1 MKSKLILLF
10 AFTSLVFFLIALF
23 LFSLLLNRTDKS
35 ESDRVAVVKE
45 MRTLSRLETASFT
58 IEKIIDSESSGNVFQ
73 KLLFGDKILLIA
85 NGNVIA
91 GIDFIGIEEKD
102 VVVEGKKIQVSLP
115 PPQIFL
121 ASLDNTKTKVYDRK
135 NGLLSGGNDN
145 LESEARAT
153 AEQSIREAACSS
165 GILDMASDN
174 ARKQITSFLSSLG
187 FVEITITIPQGSC

>member
-45 MRTLSRLETASFT
+45 MRALSRLETASFT

>member
-45 MRTLSRLETASFT
+45 MRALSRLETASFT

-135 NGLLSGGNDN
+135 SGLLSGGNDN

>member
-10 AFTSLVFFLIALF
+10 AFTSLVFFLITLF
-23 LFSLLLNRTDKS
+23 LFSLLLNRVDKT

-45 MRTLSRLETASFT
+45 MRALSRLETASFT

-135 NGLLSGGNDN
+135 SGLLSGGNDN

>member
-135 NGLLSGGNDN
+135 SGLLSGGNDN

>member
-45 MRTLSRLETASFT
+45 MRALSRLETASFT

-135 NGLLSGGNDN
+135 SGLLSGGNDN

-153 AEQSIREAACSS
+153 AEQSIRESACSS

>member
-1 MKSKLILLF
+1 MKFKLIILF
-10 AFTSLVFFLIALF
+10 GFTTLVFFLISLF
-23 LFSLLLNRTDKS
+23 LFSLLLNREDKTS
-35 ESDRVAVVKE
+35 SDRVAVVKE
-45 MRTLSRLETASFT
+45 MRALSRLETASFT

-102 VVVEGKKIQVSLP
+102 IVVEGKKIQIALP

-121 ASLDNTKTKVYDRK
+121 ASLDSAKTKVYDRK
-135 NGLLSGGNDN
+135 SGLLSGGNDN
-145 LESEARAT
+145 FESDARAT

-165 GILDMASDN
+165 GILEMASEN

-187 FVEITITIPQGSC
+187 FVEIIITIPQGSC

>member
-23 LFSLLLNRTDKS
+23 LFSLLLNRVEKS
-35 ESDRVAVVKE
+35 ESNRVAVIKE
-45 MRTLSRLETASFT
+45 MRMLSRLETASFT
-58 IEKIIDSESSGNVFQ
+58 VEKIIDSESSGNVFQ

-91 GIDFIGIEEKD
+91 GIDFIGIEEED
-102 VVVEGKKIQVSLP
+102 IVIEGKKIQVSLP
-115 PPQIFL
+115 APEIFF

-135 NGLLSGGNDN
+135 SGLLSGGNDN

-165 GILDMASDN
+165 GILNMASEN
-174 ARKQITSFLSSLG
+174 ARKQITSLLSSLG
-187 FVEITITIPQGSC
+187 FVEIVITIPQGSC

>member
-23 LFSLLLNRTDKS
+23 LFSLLLNRVEKS
-35 ESDRVAVVKE
+35 ESNRVAVIKE
-45 MRTLSRLETASFT
+45 MRMLSRLETASFT
-58 IEKIIDSESSGNVFQ
+58 VEKIIDSESSGNVFQ

-91 GIDFIGIEEKD
+91 GIDFIGVEEED
-102 VVVEGKKIQVSLP
+102 IVIEGKKIQVSLP
-115 PPQIFL
+115 APEIFF

-135 NGLLSGGNDN
+135 SGLLSGGNDN

-165 GILDMASDN
+165 GILNMASEN
-174 ARKQITSFLSSLG
+174 ARKQITSLLSSLG
-187 FVEITITIPQGSC
+187 FVEIVITIPQGSC

>member
-23 LFSLLLNRTDKS
+23 LFSLLLNRVEKS
-35 ESDRVAVVKE
+35 ESNRVAVIKE
-45 MRTLSRLETASFT
+45 MRMLSRLETASFT
-58 IEKIIDSESSGNVFQ
+58 VEKIIDSESSGNVFQ

-91 GIDFIGIEEKD
+91 GIDFIGVEEED
-102 VVVEGKKIQVSLP
+102 IVIEGKKIQVSLP
-115 PPQIFL
+115 APEIFF

-135 NGLLSGGNDN
+135 SGLLSGGNDN
-145 LESEARAT
+145 IESEARAT

-165 GILDMASDN
+165 GILNMASEN
-174 ARKQITSFLSSLG
+174 ARKQITSLLSSLG
-187 FVEITITIPQGSC
+187 FVEIVITIPQGSC

>member
-45 MRTLSRLETASFT
+45 MRALSRLETASFT

-135 NGLLSGGNDN
+135 SGLLSGGNDN

-153 AEQSIREAACSS
+153 AEQSIREAACCS

>member
-1 MKSKLILLF
+1 
-10 AFTSLVFFLIALF
+10 
-23 LFSLLLNRTDKS
+23 LLLNRTDKS

-45 MRTLSRLETASFT
+45 MRALSRLETASFT

-135 NGLLSGGNDN
+135 SGLLSGGNDN

>member
-23 LFSLLLNRTDKS
+23 LFSLLLNRVEKS
-35 ESDRVAVVKE
+35 ESNRVAVIKE
-45 MRTLSRLETASFT
+45 MRMLSRLETASFT
-58 IEKIIDSESSGNVFQ
+58 VEKIIDSESSGNVFQ

-91 GIDFIGIEEKD
+91 GIDFIGIEEED
-102 VVVEGKKIQVSLP
+102 IVIEGKKIQVSLP
-115 PPQIFL
+115 APEIFF

-135 NGLLSGGNDN
+135 SGLLSGGNDN
-145 LESEARAT
+145 IESEARAT

-165 GILDMASDN
+165 GILNMASEN
-174 ARKQITSFLSSLG
+174 ARKQITSLLSSLG
-187 FVEITITIPQGSC
+187 FVEIVITIPQGSC